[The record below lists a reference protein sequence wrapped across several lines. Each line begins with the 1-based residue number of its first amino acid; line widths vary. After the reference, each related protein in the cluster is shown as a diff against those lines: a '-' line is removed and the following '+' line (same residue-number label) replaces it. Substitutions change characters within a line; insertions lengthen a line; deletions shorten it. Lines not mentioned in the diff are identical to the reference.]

1 MDIDFKKIEN
11 IFRQRTLSSS
21 GGLMPAAVLVPLY
34 EENGEIKVLITQR
47 ALDLDI
53 SPEIFVSPADARK
66 ITSLPKK
73 RQYVKP
79 LRKQEYKKKILI

>member
-34 EENGEIKVLITQR
+34 EERRN
-47 ALDLDI
+47 
-53 SPEIFVSPADARK
+53 
-66 ITSLPKK
+66 
-73 RQYVKP
+73 
-79 LRKQEYKKKILI
+79 